1 MIHASQVKIEQKS
14 GISYNQ
20 IVQSF
25 ILDKICKELTKGEHY
40 KKWTTVLTEVKINS
54 ITEQILNLYGYRIKV
69 LDNLG
74 SQHLYDI
81 EWN

>member
-54 ITEQILNLYGYRIKV
+54 ITKQILNLYGYRIKV